1 LKYYLDENQSP
12 VVARMLRTAGFD
24 AVSSH
29 EIGMNGREDYEQ
41 LRYAALERR
50 CLITRDYGDF
60 DEAAAQLLADGVEHD
75 GILLLPR
82 PVSPNDFHAIESS
95 LNDFEEWYPDGFP
108 PGFVG
113 YLLLRHA

>member
-1 LKYYLDENQSP
+1 VKYYLDENQSP
-12 VVARMLRTAGFD
+12 ALAEMLRAERFD

-29 EIGMNGREDYEQ
+29 EAGMNGREDYDQ
-41 LRYAALERR
+41 LRFAALERR

-60 DEAAAQLLADGVEHD
+60 ENVAERLAADGIEHA

-82 PVSPNDFHAIESS
+82 AVSPGDFRAIAAS

>member
-1 LKYYLDENQSP
+1 LDENQP
-12 VVARMLRTAGFD
+12 PALAHALRAARLD

-29 EIGMNGREDYEQ
+29 EVGMNGREDDEQ
-41 LRYAALERR
+41 LRYAAIEGR

-60 DEAAAQLLADGVEHD
+60 DAAAGQLAAAGTQHL

-82 PVSPNDFHAIESS
+82 AINPSDFQLVIQSI
-95 LNDFEEWYPDGFP
+95 NDFEEWYPDGFP

-113 YLLLRHA
+113 YLLLRRA